1 MAIDTII
8 SNDELVVV
16 GPPAS
21 VSVSVDVG
29 PQGERGARFYYG
41 FGLPTTAANEAI
53 VQDAR
58 INDLYINNEL
68 GGNYGTL
75 YIKNAIPNGTAWQ
88 GILKFQPLSHSVKKP
103 VDFTAGSGSVFI
115 PLTGSV
121 GFYPNAPE
129 DLDSDTILVQ
139 ATAELNNPAFIS
151 ISNKSIQTISGVK
164 TFVAELKSAQLSS
177 GSVSLIS
184 ASAVPINFYITAG
197 AGA

>member
-41 FGLPTTAANEAI
+41 FGLPITAANEAI

-88 GILKFQPLSHSVKKP
+88 AILKFQPLSYSIQEP
-103 VDFTAGSGSVFI
+103 VDFVSGSGSISI
-115 PLTGSV
+115 PLAD
-121 GFYPNAPE
+121 FYPNASE
-129 DLDSDTILVQ
+129 NLSSDTILIQ

-151 ISNKSIQTISGVK
+151 ISNKSIVSVGSPAVK
-164 TFVAELKSAQLSS
+164 TFIAELKGAQFSS